1 MERLISRRTVTG
13 FSGAVF
19 IQLHTIYCGDI
30 LLFYYRIVAGVIYRV
45 PTSQDIIIDQLE
57 AEIQSLKLQQ
67 LTGKDEC
74 MEMVKNLMDEI
85 RGLKKN
91 LSVVESI
98 LRSSLPIVDIDH
110 LVD

>member
-1 MERLISRRTVTG
+1 M
-13 FSGAVF
+13 
-19 IQLHTIYCGDI
+19 
-30 LLFYYRIVAGVIYRV
+30 VIYRI
-45 PTSQDIIIDQLE
+45 PTSQDIIINQLE
-57 AEIQSLKLQQ
+57 AKIQSLKLQQ
-67 LTGKDEC
+67 LTGNDEC

>member
-1 MERLISRRTVTG
+1 MVI
-13 FSGAVF
+13 FF
-19 IQLHTIYCGDI
+19 I
-30 LLFYYRIVAGVIYRV
+30 LLWNSIAGVIYRV

-57 AEIQSLKLQQ
+57 AEIQNLKLQQ
-67 LTGKDEC
+67 LTGNDEC

-98 LRSSLPIVDIDH
+98 LRSSLPIVDADNY
-110 LVD
+110 VD

>member
-1 MERLISRRTVTG
+1 M
-13 FSGAVF
+13 
-19 IQLHTIYCGDI
+19 
-30 LLFYYRIVAGVIYRV
+30 

-57 AEIQSLKLQQ
+57 AEIQNLKLQQ
-67 LTGKDEC
+67 LTGNDEC

-91 LSVVESI
+91 LNVVESI
-98 LRSSLPIVDIDH
+98 LRSSLPIVDINK